1 MDRPERHGLSLSRR
15 DQTRVTRVRRGGMRR
30 LQMKGSCQVRKGGSE
45 MEYSDYLR
53 EQAAEYR
60 QLAEASGDPTE
71 RQDLFESAAICDE
84 VADQVDDRRA
94 GG

>member
-1 MDRPERHGLSLSRR
+1 
-15 DQTRVTRVRRGGMRR
+15 
-30 LQMKGSCQVRKGGSE
+30 

-60 QLAEASGDPTE
+60 MLAEVSMDPAV
-71 RQDLFESAAICDE
+71 RQDLFKSAEICDE

>member
-1 MDRPERHGLSLSRR
+1 
-15 DQTRVTRVRRGGMRR
+15 
-30 LQMKGSCQVRKGGSE
+30 

-60 QLAEASGDPTE
+60 MLAEASTDPAE
-71 RQDLFESAAICDE
+71 RLDFFESAEICDE
-84 VADQVDDRRA
+84 VADEVDDRRA

>member
-1 MDRPERHGLSLSRR
+1 
-15 DQTRVTRVRRGGMRR
+15 
-30 LQMKGSCQVRKGGSE
+30 

-60 QLAEASGDPTE
+60 MLAEASTNAVE
-71 RQDLFESAAICDE
+71 RQDFFESAEICDE